1 MAQRERRHSSF
12 WLDVLV
18 VVKIDVAVNHLS
30 AWPGGWCPAPDLPS
44 AVFRSCRQ
52 RCCCRRD
59 RQVQYTLLGVD
70 VGDAFY
76 PFAVGLVRMELEIS
90 LMVVTYRFELRQSA

>member
-1 MAQRERRHSSF
+1 M
-12 WLDVLV
+12 LV

-70 VGDAFY
+70 VGDACY

-90 LMVVTYRFELRQSA
+90 LMVVTYGLELRQSA